1 MSRQLNSILDKIP
14 SATITKNQDGTYGEK
29 LQNLKQY
36 EEMDRIVAAIPK
48 ALKEEIQQY
57 VKSHKGETERTVV
70 LKALKLLGFK
80 VLEEWLVDKRS
91 TR

>member
-1 MSRQLNSILDKIP
+1 MSKHLNSILDKIP
-14 SATITKNQDGTYGEK
+14 SATITKEQGGTYDEK
-29 LQNLKQY
+29 LQSLKKH

-48 ALKEEIQQY
+48 VLKEEIQEY

-80 VLEEWLVDKRS
+80 VLEEWMVDKRS